1 MPEPIQNTS
10 LSISSREA
18 SAKLS
23 ARRATLSLR
32 VTGRHTSVLTLSIGL
47 ALFFIPHLLRE
58 ITVRQRFIDAMPSAN
73 IYRAL
78 YSLVALTGLG
88 LIIWGKSIA
97 PFSMVWQPVYELR
110 YISLLVMLPAII
122 FIIAGNLPLSVMR
135 VNLHHPMLLG
145 VAIWGLA
152 HLWSNGDLASILL
165 FGSFTLWALIKVFS
179 LGKVTT
185 VANNKSLGE
194 LLLWDCI
201 ATVIGGVLCLLIVA
215 YHGQLFGV
223 GVAF

>member
-1 MPEPIQNTS
+1 MQAPRI
-10 LSISSREA
+10 SICVLLHD
-18 SAKLS
+18 AKLR
-23 ARRATLSLR
+23 ACRATLSLR
-32 VTGRHTSVLTLSIGL
+32 VTGRRTFVLILSIGL
-47 ALFFIPHLLRE
+47 VLFFIPHLLRE
-58 ITVRQRFIDAMPSAN
+58 LSVRQRFIDAMPSAN

-97 PFSMVWQPVYELR
+97 LFVMVWQPAFELR
-110 YISLLVMLPAII
+110 YISLVVMLPAMI
-122 FIIAGNLPLSVMR
+122 FIVAGNLPMSVVR
-135 VNLHHPMLLG
+135 ANLHHPMLLG

-165 FGSFTLWALIKVFS
+165 FGSSTLWALIKVFS
-179 LGKVTT
+179 LGKVITMT
-185 VANNKSLGE
+185 EGKPLGE